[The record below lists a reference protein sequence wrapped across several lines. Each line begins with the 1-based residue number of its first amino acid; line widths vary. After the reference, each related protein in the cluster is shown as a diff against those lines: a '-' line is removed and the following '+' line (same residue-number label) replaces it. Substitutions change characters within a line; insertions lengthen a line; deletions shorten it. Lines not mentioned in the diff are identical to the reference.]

1 MTGPH
6 TELTCCIAA
15 ALSGQVK
22 CQIFNGV
29 MFSLIPAAN
38 SRRHESTRL
47 NASRFSFEFCDL
59 FQAAF
64 DSQNQYAYTRVRLTI
79 LVCEYW

>member
-6 TELTCCIAA
+6 TELTCCIEPAV
-15 ALSGQVK
+15 SGQVK

-38 SRRHESTRL
+38 SRRHETTGM
-47 NASRFSFEFCDL
+47 NASRFSCEFCDL

-64 DSQNQYAYTRVRLTI
+64 ESRNQYAYTRV
-79 LVCEYW
+79 